1 MTFVRVK
8 GFQIFADR
16 HGRLRCYHRRTK
28 TPVDLTKAPLGSTEF
43 FAECARLA
51 EAGRLQLP
59 PKPGTL
65 GMLIADYK
73 AHPAFTDLADHTR
86 SDYQRIF
93 TYLQPI
99 EGTGLAR
106 FDAPLVVRI
115 RDKAAE
121 GGKRRF
127 GNYVKAVLSVL
138 FAWGVERGHMALN
151 PAKGVKNIRKR
162 KGAPD
167 ANRPWKDGERHTVLA
182 EAPGHMLPALALMAF
197 TGLGPGDAL
206 RLPKTF
212 YKDGAI
218 ATSRSKTGEPVY
230 WPAPAPL
237 RAILKNAPNH
247 DAITLCANSSGEPWT
262 VCGFRASWRK
272 IRLKLEAERRVNSGL
287 TLYGLRHTVAVILRE
302 CGYDERTIADALGQK
317 TIEMARHYARGADL
331 TKKMSGVA
339 KTLGREMNRRRTK
352 VSNLSRK
359 VSNLNPSADARSS
372 KNQSIQCDDGG
383 RTRTRTLDP
392 LIKSQLLYQLSYAP
406 VAHSHVRRAGVLY
419 QSAAELSSEVSRR
432 AAGR

>member
-1 MTFVRVK
+1 MTVVRVK

-16 HGRLRCYHRRTK
+16 HGRMRCYHRRTK
-28 TPVDLTKAPLGSTEF
+28 TPVDLAKAPLGSAEF

-51 EAGRLQLP
+51 EAGKLQLP

-65 GMLIADYK
+65 GMLITEYK
-73 AHPAFTDLADHTR
+73 KHPAFTDLADHTK

-93 TYLQPI
+93 DYLRPI
-99 EGTGLAR
+99 ADTALTR

-115 RDKAAE
+115 RDKAAG

-138 FAWGVERGHMALN
+138 FGWGVERGHVSLN
-151 PAKGVKNIRKR
+151 PAKGLKNIRKR
-162 KGAPD
+162 KGIPD
-167 ANRPWKDGERHTVLA
+167 PNRPWMDSERHAVLD
-182 EAPGHMLPALALMAF
+182 EAPAHMLPALALMAF

-212 YKDGAI
+212 YKEGAI

-230 WPAPAPL
+230 WHAPAPL
-237 RAILKNAPNH
+237 RTILKNAPKH
-247 DAITLCANSSGEPWT
+247 DAITLCANSDGQPWT
-262 VCGFRASWRK
+262 VSGFRASWRK
-272 IRLKLEAERRVNSGL
+272 VRLKLEAAQRVNSGL

-317 TIEMARHYARGADL
+317 TIEMARLYARGADL
-331 TKKMSGVA
+331 TKKMTGVA
-339 KTLGREMNRRRTK
+339 KKFGREVNRRRTK
-352 VSNLSRK
+352 VSNLSRR
-359 VSNLNPSADARSS
+359 VSNLKRSADGQSS
-372 KNQSIQCDDGG
+372 KGKSIQDDNGG

-392 LIKSQLLYQLSYAP
+392 LIKSQLL
-406 VAHSHVRRAGVLY
+406 
-419 QSAAELSSEVSRR
+419 
-432 AAGR
+432 

>member
-1 MTFVRVK
+1 MTVVRVK

-16 HGRLRCYHRRTK
+16 HGRMRCYHRRTK
-28 TPVDLTKAPLGSTEF
+28 TPVDLAKAPLGSAEF

-51 EAGRLQLP
+51 EAGKLQLP

-65 GMLIADYK
+65 GMLITEYK
-73 AHPAFTDLADHTR
+73 KHPAFTDLADHTK

-93 TYLQPI
+93 DYLRPI
-99 EGTGLAR
+99 TDTALTR

-115 RDKAAE
+115 RDKAAD

-138 FAWGVERGHMALN
+138 FGWGVERGHVSSN
-151 PAKGVKNIRKR
+151 PAKGLKNIRKR
-162 KGAPD
+162 KGMPD
-167 ANRPWKDGERHTVLA
+167 PNRPWMDSERHTVLD
-182 EAPGHMLPALALMAF
+182 EAPAHMLPALALMAF

-212 YKDGAI
+212 YKEGAI

-237 RAILKNAPNH
+237 RTILKNAPKH
-247 DAITLCANSSGEPWT
+247 DAITLCANSDGKPWT
-262 VCGFRASWRK
+262 VSGFQASWRK
-272 IRLKLEAERRVNSGL
+272 VRLKLEAEQRVNSGL

-317 TIEMARHYARGADL
+317 TIEMARLYARGADL
-331 TKKMSGVA
+331 TKKMTGVA
-339 KTLGREMNRRRTK
+339 KKFGREVNRRRTK
-352 VSNLSRK
+352 VSNLSRR
-359 VSNLNPSADARSS
+359 VSNLKRSADRRSS
-372 KNQSIQCDDGG
+372 KGKSIQDDNGG

-406 VAHSHVRRAGVLY
+406 CASLC
-419 QSAAELSSEVSRR
+419 
-432 AAGR
+432 AGRVL